1 MTPQAKP
8 TIYVV
13 EDDPALQELYTYTLE
28 NDFNCRSFDNGRS
41 FFASLAEAK
50 PALVL
55 LDIMLPDD
63 DGFSILSKLKADK
76 ATAEIPVIMV
86 SAKDSEM
93 SKVKGLNMG
102 ADDYITKPFSILEL
116 VARVN
121 ANLRKS
127 AKPAINIVHG
137 DIEIDLAKHQVTVN
151 SVPIQTTLKEFTL
164 LRLLCENTD
173 RVMER
178 ETIFSHVW
186 GDSFIGETRTLDIH
200 IKELRRKLAEAG
212 STAAIKTIRGVGYIL
227 S

>member
-1 MTPQAKP
+1 MKP
-8 TIYVV
+8 IIYVV

-28 NDFNCRSFDNGRS
+28 SDFDCHSFDDGRS
-41 FFASLAEAK
+41 FFASLADAK

-76 ATAEIPVIMV
+76 TTAEIPVIMV

-102 ADDYITKPFSILEL
+102 ADDYITKPFSVLEL

-127 AKPAINIVHG
+127 AKPTINIVYG
-137 DIEIDLAKHQVTVN
+137 DIDIDLAKHQVVVN
-151 SVPIQTTLKEFTL
+151 GAPIQTTLKEFTL
-164 LRLLCENTD
+164 LRLLCENAD

-178 ETIFSHVW
+178 ETIFAHVW
-186 GDSFIGETRTLDIH
+186 GESFIGETRTLDIH

-212 STAAIKTIRGVGYIL
+212 SGVAIKTIRGVGYIL